1 MPRVAFAGFLL
12 PGTLESVAAA
22 VGAPSKGGWVAKAPA
37 LLKRTEVAVAAVRGK
52 VYVAAGFQPGL
63 PFITPAVEEYD
74 PVTDTWH
81 ERAPL
86 PSGLHHAGIGVVND
100 RLYVIGGVGLSL
112 FSIWSPVTSLYEYD
126 PVADRWGAPQPP
138 PTPRGGLAVAALH
151 GELPAV
157 GGYNPDGNTS
167 APEVYY

>member
-12 PGTLESVAAA
+12 AGTLASVAAA

-52 VYVAAGFQPGL
+52 VYVVGGFQPGL

-100 RLYVIGGVGLSL
+100 RLYVIGGVRLSL
-112 FSIWSPVTSLYEYD
+112 FSLSSPGARLYEDD
-126 PVADRWGAPQPP
+126 PVADRRMDPQPLP
-138 PTPRGGLAVAALH
+138 PPPAGRAAAAPPPE
-151 GELPAV
+151 GPAV
-157 GGYNPDGNTS
+157 GGD
-167 APEVYY
+167 

>member
-12 PGTLESVAAA
+12 AGTLASVAVA

-37 LLKRTEVAVAAVRGK
+37 LLNRTEVAVAAVQGK
-52 VYVAAGFQPGL
+52 VYVVGGFQPGL

-100 RLYVIGGVGLSL
+100 RLYVIGGFGPSL
-112 FSIWSPVTSLYEYD
+112 FFILSPGTHPYEDD
-126 PVADRWGAPQPP
+126 PVAHRWRAPQPMP
-138 PTPRGGLAVAALH
+138 PPPR
-151 GELPAV
+151 
-157 GGYNPDGNTS
+157 
-167 APEVYY
+167 AP

>member
-12 PGTLESVAAA
+12 AGTLASVAAA
-22 VGAPSKGGWVAKAPA
+22 VGAQSKGGWVAKAPA

-52 VYVAAGFQPGL
+52 VYVVGGFQPGL

-74 PVTDTWH
+74 PATDTWH

-100 RLYVIGGVGLSL
+100 RLYVIGGVELSL
-112 FSIWSPVTSLYEYD
+112 FSLLSPGTSPYEYD
-126 PVADRWGAPQPP
+126 PVPHPWMGRQPH
-138 PTPRGGLAVAALH
+138 PTPPRAPGAAALAAERH
-151 GELPAV
+151 
-157 GGYNPDGNTS
+157 
-167 APEVYY
+167 